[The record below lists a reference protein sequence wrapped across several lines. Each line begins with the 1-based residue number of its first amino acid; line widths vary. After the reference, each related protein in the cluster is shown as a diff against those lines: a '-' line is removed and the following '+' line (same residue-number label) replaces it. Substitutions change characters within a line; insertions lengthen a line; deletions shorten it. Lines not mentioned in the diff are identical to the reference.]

1 MKQKYLESLISF
13 CLGVSWV
20 FSFTLGAYLFMHAL
34 PVGVF
39 SAILLFV
46 LGVSFGL
53 LFVAFFEGLSLLQDI
68 AAEKKEQT
76 KLLREISAKMSAPK
90 ESADEE
96 IPNN

>member
-20 FSFTLGAYLFMHAL
+20 LSFTLGAYLFMHGL
-34 PVGVF
+34 SVGLF

-76 KLLREISAKMSAPK
+76 NLLREISAKMSVSK